1 MIPAID
7 VVLDSEDELATTQA
21 IHRLAAAEPGVL
33 AVRIAPDA
41 RTTPALIWAI
51 LRPLGKR
58 LENLAGEAPTSHMAQ
73 TWLKAHQI
81 TELVVL
87 HAQHLTPARD
97 DELTHL
103 IEPTV
108 ITATLIYT
116 GHGATD
122 RHATTTLATLL
133 ARPRRSCPSE
143 ARAAPWPEVPVSHP
157 LRLRHD
163 CRLAL
168 SEDEF
173 RRVDG
178 LLFATYNLE
187 RWLLAHPRATDEQLH
202 RAVDVMRIAHDPSQ
216 RHIRACAITAAL
228 NSAGIAPPP
237 PGGARPFKARVL
249 RDRHI
254 DQALAYSH
262 ALEAGYTL
270 SKHLT
275 GFPPDLLHIIGGDQ
289 IIDDAIIGC
298 RVPERARPILRALIP
313 RYSGPV
319 LGPPRWPAAAQPS
332 TDYRNRRSER
342 STTNGNDKPGCQ
354 TSRTNHCHRSGFPM
368 TSIPESTRVSRG
380 VVYTDRVLDLSGKGF
395 DRQLE

>member
-1 MIPAID
+1 MTPGID

-58 LENLAGEAPTSHMAQ
+58 LGNLAGEVPTSRMAQ

-87 HAQHLTPARD
+87 HAQHLTPARH
-97 DELTHL
+97 DELSHL
-103 IEPTV
+103 IERIA

-116 GHGATD
+116 GHGATG

-143 ARAAPWPEVPVSHP
+143 ARAAPWPELPASHP

-168 SEDEF
+168 SEDEL

-178 LLFATYNLE
+178 LLFASYNILE

-216 RHIRACAITAAL
+216 RCIRDCAITAAL
-228 NSAGIAPPP
+228 NSA
-237 PGGARPFKARVL
+237 L
-249 RDRHI
+249 
-254 DQALAYSH
+254 
-262 ALEAGYTL
+262 
-270 SKHLT
+270 
-275 GFPPDLLHIIGGDQ
+275 
-289 IIDDAIIGC
+289 
-298 RVPERARPILRALIP
+298 PILRALNP
-313 RYSGPV
+313 HHPGSV
-319 LGPPRWPAAAQPS
+319 LGSPRWPTATTTTPARHHNPSSRQPAK
-332 TDYRNRRSER
+332 RRDNQRRGQSR
-342 STTNGNDKPGCQ
+342 HPHARPPPIRRCPRDPASRPTPDRRTARQPHRRTQPQRLPRQPHRALQHLPAPPIRALTN
-354 TSRTNHCHRSGFPM
+354 
-368 TSIPESTRVSRG
+368 E
-380 VVYTDRVLDLSGKGF
+380 
-395 DRQLE
+395 